1 MKEGHEIIDQV
12 YAAKSDPDAA
22 DGLIRQYMGFIRA
35 ETAKFL
41 NRPPAEG
48 RDEEF
53 SVAMLAFYESILGY
67 EKGKG
72 AFLSYSARGIRNRLI
87 DHYRKERRHAI
98 CPLCM
103 RRWRMTRR
111 RLKIDMLEDSRNE
124 IQALH
129 DRSAVRE
136 EIDEFERKLLEFGIS
151 FPGGG
156 GQLPA
161 AGPHAGGL
169 SEGACGSQE
178 GSRSARRATGDREA
192 ACDGACPGLRR
203 GEEGR

>member
-87 DHYRKERRHAI
+87 DHYRKERRHAH
-98 CPLCM
+98 LSSLHEAVEDDAEM
-103 RRWRMTRR
+103 
-111 RLKIDMLEDSRNE
+111 LKIDMLEDSRNE

-151 FPGGG
+151 FPEVADNCPRQGRT
-156 GQLPA
+156 LA
-161 AGPHAGGL
+161 ACQRVLA
-169 SEGACGSQE
+169 A
-178 GSRSARRATGDREA
+178 ARRAPALLDELLGVEGDE
-192 ACDGACPGLRR
+192 DT
-203 GEEGR
+203 